1 MRLYQVRAIYPNL
14 GDCVG
19 RPEHG
24 ATWDIVFHDDAKG
37 LLRYSPHIYF
47 TYAKAVEVADALE
60 KEGKTPP
67 DWAIAYTT

>member
-1 MRLYQVRAIYPNL
+1 MRLYQVRAIS
-14 GDCVG
+14 
-19 RPEHG
+19 G
-24 ATWDIVFHDDAKG
+24 ATWDIVFQDDAKG

-67 DWAIAYTT
+67 DWAIAYQSS